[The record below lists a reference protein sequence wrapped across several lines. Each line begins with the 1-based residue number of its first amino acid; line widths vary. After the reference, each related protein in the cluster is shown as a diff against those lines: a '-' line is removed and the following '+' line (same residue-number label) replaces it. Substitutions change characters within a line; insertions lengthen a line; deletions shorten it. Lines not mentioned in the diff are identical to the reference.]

1 LALTRRGKVVTA
13 LVGACIFLTAGV
25 GALALTGNAPPP
37 LQRVVDT
44 VTGHDE
50 PPPVCPLTG
59 MAAPKGGVPQRTAL
73 AIKVENTD
81 DAYPLAGLEGADLI
95 YEEVVE
101 GGITRFIAIYH
112 CGGASRVGPVR
123 SARTTDPKILLQMA
137 PHPVLGYSG
146 AALKVETIVNDAGVI
161 GLTEGS
167 DPAAFSRDDARYAPH
182 DLFTGTSLL
191 YRAAGEQARQ
201 EGPPAAVFTYDEAIP
216 KPSKRIRS
224 VDVSFSGSNVA
235 SWTWSKG
242 RWVRLLDGAPMVLE
256 SGDAL
261 ATDNVVIQ
269 QVVVTDS
276 GIIDAAGYPSPEV
289 TMTGSG
295 KAWILRDGKMI
306 VGRWERA
313 DEGDIT
319 VFRTKRGEEIRLRP
333 GTTFVELVPKGE
345 PVSFSS

>member
-182 DLFTGTSLL
+182 DLFTSTSLL
-191 YRAAGEQARQ
+191 YKAAGKQARQ
-201 EGPPAAVFTYDEAIP
+201 EGPPTPVFTYDETIP
-216 KPSKRIRS
+216 KPSKRVRS

-242 RWVRLLDGAPMVLE
+242 RWARLLDGEPMVLE

-261 ATDNVVIQ
+261 VTDNIVIQ

-289 TMTGSG
+289 TMTGTG
-295 KAWILRDGKMI
+295 KAWILRDGKLI

-313 DEGDIT
+313 DESDLTI
-319 VFRTKRGEEIRLRP
+319 FRTKRGEEIHLRP

-345 PVSFSS
+345 PVTFST